1 MKKISEDV
9 IIQKQMPVL
18 DLPKVGYDNT
28 IWSNEKRM
36 LTIGDKKI
44 EVSPDSVKKI
54 PTFAQYLVMANAI
67 KKLLDEDMEST
78 IRGMYQA
85 TLSNVGDEK
94 NKQKFWNNQD
104 NSDDAIKAVELLTG
118 IPREEFSVTSK
129 PKGMISGPIKLRVG
143 GDIIDCNLGSRST
156 SQLIPTN
163 IGDVQIDDVKAD
175 FVMVVEKDTVLNN
188 IRKSG
193 FIQKYNAILMTG
205 SGEPDR
211 ATRIMVKMLN
221 ESWKKPVVVFADADP
236 WGLGIALRY
245 KIGSESLSYDSDRLV
260 TPDAQVLGMMFSDI
274 YEYNIPEV
282 ARLTATDEDINRAND
297 MKKKPWLQNKQ
308 WQKELNL
315 FLNKKEKCEL
325 DAFFKHGFKYLAE
338 TYLPQKLRQVGI
350 IQYIYVCMYL
360 CTCILVYPRL
370 ILFVFELLL
379 ISERIFLSFIFLLKL
394 RIIKS

>member
-1 MKKISEDV
+1 MSTAKKREFVTIIKRIMRKISDDV
-9 IIQKQMPVL
+9 IKQNQMPIL
-18 DLPKVGYDNT
+18 DLPKIGYDNT
-28 IWSNEKRM
+28 VWSDEKRM
-36 LTIGDKKI
+36 LTTGDKKI

-54 PTFAQYLVMANAI
+54 PTFAQYLVMANAV
-67 KKLLDEDMEST
+67 KKLIDEDMEST
-78 IRGMYQA
+78 IRGMYYA
-85 TLSNVGDEK
+85 TLSNVGDGK
-94 NKQKFWNNQD
+94 NRQKFWTGQEDSD
-104 NSDDAIKAVELLTG
+104 NAIKAVELLTG

-143 GDIIDCNLGSRST
+143 GDIIDCNLGSRAT

-193 FIQKYNAILMTG
+193 FIQKYNAILLTG

-211 ATRIMVKMLN
+211 ATRMMVKILN
-221 ESWKKPVVVFADADP
+221 EQWKKPVVVFADADP

-245 KIGSESLSYDSDRLV
+245 KIGSESLSYDSERLV
-260 TPDAQVLGMMFSDI
+260 TPNAQVLGMMFSDI
-274 YEYNIPEV
+274 YQYNIPEV

-297 MKKKPWLQNKQ
+297 MKKKPWMQNKQ

-325 DAFFKHGFKYLAE
+325 DAFFKHGFKYLSE
-338 TYLPQKLRQVGI
+338 TYLPQKLRMVG
-350 IQYIYVCMYL
+350 
-360 CTCILVYPRL
+360 L
-370 ILFVFELLL
+370 I
-379 ISERIFLSFIFLLKL
+379 
-394 RIIKS
+394 

>member
-1 MKKISEDV
+1 LSTAKKQEFVTIIKRIMRKISDDV
-9 IIQKQMPVL
+9 IKQNQMPIL
-18 DLPKVGYDNT
+18 DLPKIGYDNT
-28 IWSNEKRM
+28 VWSDEKRM
-36 LTIGDKKI
+36 LTTGDKKI

-54 PTFAQYLVMANAI
+54 PTFAQYLVMANAV

-78 IRGMYQA
+78 IRGMYYA
-85 TLSNVGDEK
+85 TLSNVGDDK
-94 NKQKFWNNQD
+94 NKQKFWTGQEDSD
-104 NSDDAIKAVELLTG
+104 NAIKAVELLTG

-143 GDIIDCNLGSRST
+143 GDIIDCNLGSRAT

-163 IGDVQIDDVKAD
+163 MGDVQIDDVKAD

-193 FIQKYNAILMTG
+193 FIQKYNAILLTG

-211 ATRIMVKMLN
+211 ATRMMVKILN
-221 ESWKKPVVVFADADP
+221 EQWKKPVVVFADADP

-245 KIGSESLSYDSDRLV
+245 KIGSESLSYDSERLV

-274 YEYNIPEV
+274 YQYNIPEV
-282 ARLTATDEDINRAND
+282 ARLTASDEDINRAND
-297 MKKKPWLQNKQ
+297 MKKKPWMQNKQ

-325 DAFFKHGFKYLAE
+325 DAFFKHGFKYLSE
-338 TYLPQKLRQVGI
+338 TYLPQKLRMVG
-350 IQYIYVCMYL
+350 
-360 CTCILVYPRL
+360 L
-370 ILFVFELLL
+370 I
-379 ISERIFLSFIFLLKL
+379 
-394 RIIKS
+394 